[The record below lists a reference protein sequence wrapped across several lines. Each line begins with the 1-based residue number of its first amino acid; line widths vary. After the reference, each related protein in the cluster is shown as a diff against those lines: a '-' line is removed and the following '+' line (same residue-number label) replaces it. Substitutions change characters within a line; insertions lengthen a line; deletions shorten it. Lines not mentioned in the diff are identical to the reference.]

1 MKTFLAFLIKEFRH
15 ILRDRRSLII
25 LFGLPVVQIIL
36 FGFALSNEVKQT
48 NLAVWDQAGDE
59 RSRELITE
67 LEASRYFRV
76 QDAVHSEADLERLF
90 RRNQVRLVMI
100 IPPNFDSDLEHLHRS
115 VIQLIADASDTNT
128 ATTVVNYAQ
137 GIIRSFQDRLWG
149 EITLPYAI
157 HTEVRLMYN
166 PQLKSAYAFV
176 PGLIAMIVMLLSTMM
191 TSVAIVREKENGNME
206 VLLVSPVKPTQVI
219 LTKALPYLL
228 LSFINVILILVIS
241 HFLLE
246 VPLHGQLTLFFGVSL
261 IYILTSLAL
270 GLMISTVTN
279 SQLVAMFLSMVGLM
293 LPTLILSGF
302 MFPIENMPK
311 PLQIFSHV
319 VPARWYYI
327 IAQGV
332 LIKGL
337 GLSMVWKE
345 IFILLGMTLVFLV
358 ISIRR
363 FDLRLK
369 V

>member
-25 LFGLPVVQIIL
+25 LFGLPMVQIIL

-67 LEASRYFRV
+67 LEASRYFQVKYAVRS
-76 QDAVHSEADLERLF
+76 DADIEKLF
-90 RRNQVRLVMI
+90 RRNRVRLVMI
-100 IPPNFDSDLEHLHRS
+100 IPPNFDRDVEHLHQS
-115 VIQLIADASDTNT
+115 AIQLIADASDTNT

-137 GIIRSFQDRLWG
+137 GIIRAFQDRLWG
-149 EITLPYAI
+149 EVTLPHTI

-176 PGLIAMIVMLLSTMM
+176 PGLIAMIVMLLSAMM

-241 HFLLE
+241 HVLLE

-261 IYILTSLAL
+261 IYILTSLSL

-337 GLSMVWKE
+337 GIAMVWKE
-345 IFILLGMTLVFLV
+345 ILVLLGMTLLFLV